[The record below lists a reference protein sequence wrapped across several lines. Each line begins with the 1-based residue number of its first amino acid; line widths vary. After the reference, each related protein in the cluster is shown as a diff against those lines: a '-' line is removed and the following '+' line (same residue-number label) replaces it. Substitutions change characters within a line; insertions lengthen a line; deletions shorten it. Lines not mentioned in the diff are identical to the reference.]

1 MCASHDIVGEIK
13 SMLKSGLKLLTGKK
27 KKINERNNRPSA
39 LTSGRQ
45 QLVMVMVD
53 L

>member
-13 SMLKSGLKLLTGKK
+13 SMLKSGLKLLTGK

>member
-27 KKINERNNRPSA
+27 KSMKEIIDHLLS
-39 LTSGRQ
+39 LQGGSS
-45 QLVMVMVD
+45 L
-53 L
+53 